1 MDSIAFRKLSYGLY
15 IVTSAFEGKDA
26 GCVVNTL
33 SQVTSSPAKV
43 SVAINKNNFT
53 EKIIEKS
60 GIFTAVVLSQETSM
74 DTIGIFGFQSSENN
88 NKFESVSFE
97 IDENK
102 IKYPTDKICA
112 KFSCKVLNQ
121 VDLGTH
127 VMFIGEV
134 IDAEVISNEEP
145 MTYSYY
151 HQVKNGTTPKNA
163 PSYQEEAKKTGY
175 RCTVCGY
182 IYEGEPLPDDFIC
195 PICKQPASKFVKL

>member
-151 HQVKNGTTPKNA
+151 HQVKNGTTPKKA
-163 PSYQEEAKKTGY
+163 SSYQEQTEKHGW
-175 RCTVCGY
+175 RCSICGY
-182 IYEGEPLPDDFIC
+182 LYEGEVLPQDYIC
-195 PICKQPASKFVKL
+195 PICGAPAAVFEKI

>member
-33 SQVTSSPAKV
+33 SQVTVFTCKV

-97 IDENK
+97 TDE
-102 IKYPTDKICA
+102 
-112 KFSCKVLNQ
+112 
-121 VDLGTH
+121 
-127 VMFIGEV
+127 E
-134 IDAEVISNEEP
+134 
-145 MTYSYY
+145 
-151 HQVKNGTTPKNA
+151 
-163 PSYQEEAKKTGY
+163 
-175 RCTVCGY
+175 
-182 IYEGEPLPDDFIC
+182 
-195 PICKQPASKFVKL
+195 